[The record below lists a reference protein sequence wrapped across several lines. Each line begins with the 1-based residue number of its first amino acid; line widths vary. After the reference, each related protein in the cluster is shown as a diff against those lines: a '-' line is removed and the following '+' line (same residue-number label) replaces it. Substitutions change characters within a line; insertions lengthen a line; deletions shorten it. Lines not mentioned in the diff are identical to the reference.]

1 MKLFIFTG
9 LSGSGKS
16 VALKTLEDL
25 EFYCIDNLPI
35 KLLDACIETLKIQ
48 SYSNVAIS
56 LDVRNPSFL
65 GTLPE
70 EVESLS
76 KKGIDIKIIFLNASK
91 ESILR
96 RYSETRRP
104 HPLADDNTTLNEC
117 IEVERKLLEPLKNNA
132 EQIDTS
138 RLSPQQLKNCVRD
151 LVENKNHQ
159 FQLILQSFGFK
170 HGVPLDTDF
179 TFDVRCLPN
188 PFYEDELKQ
197 LSGSDSPV
205 ADYLSRSADTLK
217 LIGDIHLFV
226 DNWLPLFITE
236 GRVTLSISI
245 GCTGGQHRS
254 VYVVEQLDKKFKQN
268 YRTLMRHRDIS

>member
-70 EVESLS
+70 EVEGLS
-76 KKGIDIKIIFLNASK
+76 KKGIEIKIIFLTASK
-91 ESILR
+91 ESLLR

-104 HPLADDNTTLNEC
+104 HPLSDDNTTLYEC

-217 LIGDIHLFV
+217 LIGDIHRFV

-254 VYVVEQLDKKFKQN
+254 VYVVEQLEKKFKQN

>member
-70 EVESLS
+70 EVEGLS
-76 KKGIDIKIIFLNASK
+76 KKGIEIKIIFLTASK
-91 ESILR
+91 ESLLR

-104 HPLADDNTTLNEC
+104 HPLSDDNTTLYEC

-188 PFYEDELKQ
+188 PFYEDELKH

-217 LIGDIHLFV
+217 LIGDIHRFV

-236 GRVTLSISI
+236 DRVTLSISI

-254 VYVVEQLDKKFKQN
+254 VYVVEQLEKKFKQN

>member
-70 EVESLS
+70 EVEGLS
-76 KKGIDIKIIFLNASK
+76 KKGIEIKIIFLTASK
-91 ESILR
+91 ESLLR

-104 HPLADDNTTLNEC
+104 HPLSDDNTTLYEC

-188 PFYEDELKQ
+188 PFYEDELKH

-217 LIGDIHLFV
+217 LIGDIHRFV

-254 VYVVEQLDKKFKQN
+254 VYVVEQLEKKFKQN

>member
-70 EVESLS
+70 EVEGLS
-76 KKGIDIKIIFLNASK
+76 KKGIEIKIIFLTASK
-91 ESILR
+91 ESLLR

-104 HPLADDNTTLNEC
+104 HPLSDDNTTL
-117 IEVERKLLEPLKNNA
+117 K
-132 EQIDTS
+132 
-138 RLSPQQLKNCVRD
+138 
-151 LVENKNHQ
+151 
-159 FQLILQSFGFK
+159 
-170 HGVPLDTDF
+170 
-179 TFDVRCLPN
+179 
-188 PFYEDELKQ
+188 
-197 LSGSDSPV
+197 
-205 ADYLSRSADTLK
+205 
-217 LIGDIHLFV
+217 
-226 DNWLPLFITE
+226 
-236 GRVTLSISI
+236 
-245 GCTGGQHRS
+245 GGII
-254 VYVVEQLDKKFKQN
+254 
-268 YRTLMRHRDIS
+268 M

>member
-1 MKLFIFTG
+1 M
-9 LSGSGKS
+9 
-16 VALKTLEDL
+16 
-25 EFYCIDNLPI
+25 
-35 KLLDACIETLKIQ
+35 
-48 SYSNVAIS
+48 
-56 LDVRNPSFL
+56 
-65 GTLPE
+65 
-70 EVESLS
+70 
-76 KKGIDIKIIFLNASK
+76 
-91 ESILR
+91 
-96 RYSETRRP
+96 
-104 HPLADDNTTLNEC
+104 
-117 IEVERKLLEPLKNNA
+117 
-132 EQIDTS
+132 
-138 RLSPQQLKNCVRD
+138 RD

-197 LSGSDSPV
+197 LSGSDSQV

-217 LIGDIHLFV
+217 LIGDIHRFV

-236 GRVTLSISI
+236 GRVTLAISI

-254 VYVVEQLDKKFKQN
+254 VYVVEQLEEKFKQN

>member
-70 EVESLS
+70 EVEGLS
-76 KKGIDIKIIFLNASK
+76 KKGIEIKIIFLTASK
-91 ESILR
+91 ESLLR

-104 HPLADDNTTLNEC
+104 HPLSDDNTTLYEC

-254 VYVVEQLDKKFKQN
+254 VYVVEQLEKKFKQN